1 MPNYQ
6 HSDYCKNSDEES
18 STKDEN
24 ISYFYDNSLTQIRRN
39 NKNQVENTSF
49 FGKVMSKFK
58 KFTHKIFTAEEIKE
72 NDEFKQTKTYSEG
85 NDFTFMSKK
94 LKNKKTGETITNTFK
109 VNGYNKKMINHNH
122 NHNHNYNHNNNNKM
136 YHHTHKK
143 IRKICKYYHKNGY
156 CKYGSKCKFRHAD

>member
-6 HSDYCKNSDEES
+6 HSDYCKNSDDDL

-24 ISYFYDNSLTQIRRN
+24 ISYFYDNSLT
-39 NKNQVENTSF
+39 KNTSF
-49 FGKVMSKFK
+49 LGKVMSKFK
-58 KFTHKIFTAEEIKE
+58 KYTHKIFTAEEIKE
-72 NDEFKQTKTYSEG
+72 NDEYKQTKTYSEG
-85 NDFTFMSKK
+85 NDFTFMSNKF
-94 LKNKKTGETITNTFK
+94 KNKKTGETITNTFK
-109 VNGYNKKMINHNH
+109 VNGYNKKRI
-122 NHNHNYNHNNNNKM
+122 NHNHNYNHNHNNKNKM

>member
-39 NKNQVENTSF
+39 NKNQAENTSF
-49 FGKVMSKFK
+49 FGKVMNKFK
-58 KFTHKIFTAEEIKE
+58 KYTHKIFTAEEIKE
-72 NDEFKQTKTYSEG
+72 NDKFKQTKTYSEG
-85 NDFTFMSKK
+85 NDFTFMSNKF
-94 LKNKKTGETITNTFK
+94 KNKKTGETITNTFK
-109 VNGYNKKMINHNH
+109 VNGYNKKMIKHNH
-122 NHNHNYNHNNNNKM
+122 NHKM

>member
-6 HSDYCKNSDEES
+6 HSDYCKNSDDDL

-24 ISYFYDNSLTQIRRN
+24 ISYFYDNSLT
-39 NKNQVENTSF
+39 KNTSF
-49 FGKVMSKFK
+49 LGKVMSKFK
-58 KFTHKIFTAEEIKE
+58 KYTHKIFTAEEIKE

-94 LKNKKTGETITNTFK
+94 IKNKKTGETITNTFK

-122 NHNHNYNHNNNNKM
+122 NHNYNHNNNNNKM